1 MTNISVIET
10 KISSIRKYL
19 KILKN
24 YQKYS
29 RKEIEGNLT
38 LRGATERY
46 LYLITQAAID
56 LAEVVISLKSFRRPN
71 SYSETFHILKEEN
84 FISSDLTEKLAK
96 MAGFRNII
104 AHDYE
109 NLDFRVIYDVLKNR
123 LIDIEKFFK
132 KVKKK
137 LRI

>member
-1 MTNISVIET
+1 MTNIRVIET
-10 KISSIRKYL
+10 KISSIQKYL
-19 KILKN
+19 KILRN

-29 RKEIEGNLT
+29 QREIEDNLT

-56 LAEVVISLKSFRRPN
+56 LAEAVISLKNFRRPS
-71 SYSETFHILKEEN
+71 SYTEIFYILKEEK
-84 FISSDLTEKLAK
+84 FISSELTEKLAK

-104 AHDYE
+104 THDYE
-109 NLDFRVIYDVLKNR
+109 NLDFGIIYEVLKNR
-123 LIDIEKFFK
+123 LIDIEKFFQR
-132 KVKKK
+132 VKEK